1 MESKT
6 HTWITLMCVMH
17 IDSIL
22 EKNRSKNED
31 IANEKYMYFE
41 GRFPIKNTVT
51 LKLVQHINQYTFYF
65 FYKVIK
71 KPIII
76 YIFKIFY
83 LLRIILFILK
93 VLVQL

>member
-1 MESKT
+1 
-6 HTWITLMCVMH
+6 
-17 IDSIL
+17 
-22 EKNRSKNED
+22 
-31 IANEKYMYFE
+31 MYFD

-51 LKLVQHINQYTFYF
+51 LKLVQYINQYTFYFF

-93 VLVQL
+93 ALVQL